1 MEGKMRKLMV
11 FWVFLIAIS
20 SVSAS
25 SLLGRFLIEEPLQR
39 GEFRAAYVTIR
50 NDFDSEIEDV
60 NVKFYIYDLGLRY
73 SSVASDVSSCDHVV
87 QRLFIDIPKNVPA
100 GDYLTKITVG
110 NDYYRDT
117 QHIMLRI
124 V

>member
-1 MEGKMRKLMV
+1 MKKIIV
-11 FWVFLIAIS
+11 FLVFLIAIS

-39 GEFRAAYVTIR
+39 GEFGTAYITIR
-50 NDFDSEIEDV
+50 NTNDKEIEDV
-60 NVKFYIYDLGLRY
+60 NVKIYIYELGLRY
-73 SSVASDVSSCDHVV
+73 SSVASDVSGRDHVV
-87 QRLFIDIPKNVPA
+87 QRVFMQIPKNVPA
-100 GDYLTKITVG
+100 GDYLAKISVG

-124 V
+124 I